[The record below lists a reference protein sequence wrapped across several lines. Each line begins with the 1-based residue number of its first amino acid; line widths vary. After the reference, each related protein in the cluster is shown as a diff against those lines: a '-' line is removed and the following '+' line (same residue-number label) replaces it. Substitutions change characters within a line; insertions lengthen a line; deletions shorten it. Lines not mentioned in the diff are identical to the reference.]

1 MKRSAGILVYKKENN
16 EYKIF
21 LAHMGGPYWENV
33 ENHSWS
39 IPKGEKEKNENMK
52 EAAKR
57 EFNEETNIILN
68 KNINYLGSKKVSNKK
83 LITIFT
89 SDESIDISNC
99 KSNFFEK
106 DINGVTKLFPE
117 MDRYDWFT
125 LKEAKNKILDN
136 QIYFINKFE
145 EKIKRS

>member
-1 MKRSAGILVYKKENN
+1 MKRSAGILIYKKENN

-21 LAHMGGPYWENV
+21 LAHMGGPYWEKV
-33 ENHSWS
+33 EDHSWS
-39 IPKGEKEKNENMK
+39 IPKGEKENNENMK

-57 EFNEETNIILN
+57 EFSEETNIKLN
-68 KNINYLGSKKVSNKK
+68 KDINYLGSKKVSNNK
-83 LITIFT
+83 LITIFI
-89 SDESIDISNC
+89 SDENIDISNC

-106 DINGVTKLFPE
+106 EINGVTKLFPE
-117 MDRYDWFT
+117 MDRYEWFT
-125 LKEAKNKILDN
+125 LKEAKDKILYN